1 MTKQNDKPAKAQ
13 LKENGSEL
21 KQNDPSDKLEQAA
34 EVRMDELV
42 NRFLTWALPKS
53 VCADRCATVYD
64 YPHDRSGT
72 NLLNADEAREMLEHV
87 LSGYRQAEI
96 DELKAKLKR
105 AKWII
110 NQFKLHGSDGCLTC
124 DTGRITLYV
133 TNPKCFSCAPESY
146 VNPFDAVAALG
157 EK

>member
-87 LSGYRQAEI
+87 LSGYRHAEV
-96 DELKAKLKR
+96 DELKAKLEK
-105 AKWII
+105 AMTICGLYE
-110 NQFKLHGSDGCLTC
+110 QAFD
-124 DTGRITLYV
+124 DTGNDYSHLVCLQAARAAL
-133 TNPKCFSCAPESY
+133 K
-146 VNPFDAVAALG
+146 ALG